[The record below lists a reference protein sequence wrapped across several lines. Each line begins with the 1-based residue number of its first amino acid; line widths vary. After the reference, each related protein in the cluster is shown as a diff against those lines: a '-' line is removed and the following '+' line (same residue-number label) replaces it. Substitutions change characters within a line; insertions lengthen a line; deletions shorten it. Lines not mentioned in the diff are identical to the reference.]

1 MIKYI
6 SLDLQGTLSDS
17 KFSDN
22 FWLEILPQKY
32 SEHFNISIDESKK
45 ILKEK
50 FKEYGVYNILYYD
63 DKYWSEYLGF
73 DTNEELSLSRITPE
87 LNKDLFDFINTLD
100 LPKII
105 ISTTTDLFINAEL
118 DDKVKIFDKIYS
130 CVDYFKIGGKTEDV
144 YKTICNELNI
154 KPSEMIHIGDN
165 KIMDIENAKKAGVN
179 AILFD
184 NNTENVINEI
194 KRLLEV

>member
-73 DTNEELSLSRITPE
+73 DTNEELSLSGITPE

>member
-50 FKEYGVYNILYYD
+50 FKEYGVYNILYND

-73 DTNEELSLSRITPE
+73 DTNEELSLSGITPE

-118 DDKVKIFDKIYS
+118 DDKVNIFDKIYS
-130 CVDYFKIGGKTEDV
+130 CVDYFKIGGKTENV
-144 YKTICNELNI
+144 YKTICDELNI

-165 KIMDIENAKKAGVN
+165 KTMDIENARKAGVN

-194 KRLLEV
+194 KKLLEV